1 MRSALSLLMGVI
13 VASTLAAGAEY
24 SWQKPHA
31 KVLPNGDLEWAP
43 EPFVFETGDSV
54 RYIDYEAGDDTNDG
68 LSRRTP
74 WKHHPWDRDAIGN
87 AASASGPVTYV
98 FKRGVVY
105 RGQLYADESGKEGNP
120 IRLTSDPDWGN
131 GEAWFMGSVRL
142 PRKWVPASAVDHPDR
157 LPEPE
162 KVWALDLKAAGLLE
176 GDNTLAYSGPNP
188 NGRGAGRLSPT
199 FTALYVVNDEG
210 AASRQHL
217 ARWPDWQR
225 GSDNFAIDYWNVV
238 DGPGT
243 VSGEGGRWTATGM
256 YDEDLKG
263 HPRDYF
269 TGGFIWKQYRSFMGT
284 PTPSEI
290 PAAREVRNESGE
302 TVEVPL
308 YHPAEGVLLKGGQG
322 GYGAGGLRYMIDNLP
337 QFLDSAGEFYLD
349 GGTGLLFYRPPGGV
363 DPNDLHLEL
372 TNRVTQIKI
381 PSQSHI
387 EISGLKFSFA
397 HGATIDMDDSTTDV
411 NIHHCAFHEVPDTGV
426 AGGVSRSDE
435 VLHVMDRI
443 RVADCDFR
451 NVLTTAIRLSGTW
464 KWNEAKHR
472 GMLKHVEIMR
482 NRTFNTGMRHTGSR
496 WSNVP
501 AIAVTMLQTG
511 QIAGNVVRR
520 SFGSGIVVLGG
531 KEGNL
536 GHHEARDL
544 NLPLIRILVHHN
556 KTEDTALGVNDYG
569 GLALWQGGPIY
580 CYSNNIGNSPGHMPS
595 GFFNRTSPVNL
606 SYPLYLDGA
615 FKQYCFNNIIWGR
628 TTDPD
633 DPFANTTPGY
643 FMVFG
648 FLNQFTNNTIYR
660 NAVGVGGS
668 SGNRNDIVSN
678 VFAEIS
684 RQFLRNNREG
694 DPSLVGGG
702 DDASSGIRGIPS
714 LAFARNFFHGTAEA
728 GSLLRERDERE
739 RFIEAAQIDRLAEL
753 MRQYPIRV
761 ADLGERVEQKP
772 IQGKPGEGPLD
783 ELTPEVDFHPTPGSP
798 LVDAGATYFVPW
810 SLCGTVGE
818 WHFNENQA
826 RPQMVTDYHWYMSEA
841 HFHRSMY
848 EYIPSFD
855 LRVNGAALGDYV
867 ESASEDWVR
876 GALQFDGKRF
886 ASYPD
891 ALLRKDVVISIGSWD
906 RSGRRTGQVPGEPW
920 VVEEPSGQKEGGR
933 NTPYAEDDYMRYP
946 AERRK
951 TLIITTQNLLVE
963 ANLKVAAGTSG
974 TVLGKHDGE
983 TGYSL
988 AVTDDGRAEFRIS
1001 SGSLHSTVATDGA
1014 INDGRWHHVLAEV
1027 DRQSGRMNIYLD
1039 GEAAGQAETALP
1051 ADASLDNRADFIVGK
1066 ESDDTGY
1073 LRGAIDF
1080 VRVCRGTLEDSMTSI
1095 DELYT
1100 WQVRGPVKRDF
1111 LGREP
1116 RGRRDAGALE
1126 QTNSSGD

>member
-1 MRSALSLLMGVI
+1 MRMILLLAIAFLM
-13 VASTLAAGAEY
+13 TLAPLTAGAVDY
-24 SWQKPHA
+24 SWQKPHVR
-31 KVLPNGDLEWAP
+31 VLPNGDLEWAP
-43 EPFVFETGDSV
+43 EPFEFVAGDTV
-54 RYIDYEAGDDTNDG
+54 RYIDYVSGDDANDG
-68 LSRRTP
+68 ATKQTP
-74 WKHHPWDRDAIGN
+74 WKHHPWDRDAAGN
-87 AASASGPVTYV
+87 AAEASGPITYV

-105 RGQLYADESGKEGNP
+105 RGQLYADESGEQGNP
-120 IRLTSDPDWGN
+120 IRLTSDPDWGT
-131 GEAWFMGSVRL
+131 GEARFMGSTRL
-142 PRKWVPASAVDHPDR
+142 PREWLPAATVEHPDR
-157 LPEPE
+157 LPEPG
-162 KVWALDLKAAGLLE
+162 KVWALDLKATGLLDA
-176 GDNTLAYSGPNP
+176 DNAVAYSGPNP
-188 NGRGAGRLSPT
+188 HGRGAGRPSPA
-199 FTALYVVNDEG
+199 FTALYVVNDDG
-210 AASRQHL
+210 TASRQHL

-225 GSDNFAIDYWNVV
+225 GNDNFAIDYWNTI
-238 DGPGT
+238 DGPKT
-243 VSGEGGRWTATGM
+243 VTGGDGRWTASGM
-256 YDEDLKG
+256 YDEALKG
-263 HPRDYF
+263 YSKDYF

-284 PTPSEI
+284 PTPSQI
-290 PAAREVRNESGE
+290 PATREVRTESGE
-302 TVEVPL
+302 AIEVPM
-308 YHPAEGVLLKGGQG
+308 YHPDEGVLLKGGQG

-349 GGTGLLFYRPPGGV
+349 PDTGLLFYRPADGI
-363 DPNDLHLEL
+363 DPNELHLEL
-372 TNRVTQIKI
+372 TNRVVQISI

-387 EISGLKFSFA
+387 EISGLKFSFC
-397 HGATIDMDDSTTDV
+397 HGATIELEDSTTDV
-411 NIHHCAFHEVPDTGV
+411 NIHHCTFHELPDTGV

-435 VLHVMDRI
+435 VMHVMDRI

-464 KWNEAKHR
+464 KWNEAKYR
-472 GMLKHVEIMR
+472 GMLRHVEIMR

-511 QIAGNVVRR
+511 EIAGNVVRR

-660 NAVGVGGS
+660 NAVGIGGS

-714 LAFARNFFHGTAEA
+714 LAFAHNFFHGTAEA

-739 RFIEAAQIDRLAEL
+739 KYIEAAEIDRLAEL

-761 ADLGERVEQKP
+761 ADLGRRVSQKP
-772 IQGKPGEGPLD
+772 ITGKPGGGPLD
-783 ELTPEVDFHPTPGSP
+783 ELTPEVHFHPTPGSP
-798 LVDAGATYFVPW
+798 VVDAGATYFIPW
-810 SLCGTVGE
+810 SLHGTVGE

-826 RPQMVTDYHWYMSEA
+826 RPQMVTDYHWYMSQA

-848 EYIPSFD
+848 EYVPSFD
-855 LRVNGAALGDYV
+855 LRVNRAKLSDYV
-867 ESASEDWVR
+867 PSPSEDWVQ

-891 ALLRKDVVISIGSWD
+891 SLLRKDVVISIGSWD
-906 RSGRRTGQVPGEPW
+906 RSGRRTAQVPEEPW
-920 VVEEPSGQKEGGR
+920 IVDEPSRKGTAQQ

-946 AERRK
+946 AEHRK

-963 ANLKVAAGTSG
+963 ANLKVAEGTSG
-974 TVLGKHDGE
+974 QIMGKHDGE
-983 TGYSL
+983 SGYRL
-988 AVTDDGRAEFRIS
+988 FVNDAGAAEFQIS
-1001 SGSLHSTVATDGA
+1001 SGGVHGAVATGAA
-1014 INDGRWHHVLAEV
+1014 INDDEWHHVLAEI
-1027 DRQSGRMNIYLD
+1027 DRASGRMTIYLD
-1039 GEAAGQAETALP
+1039 GRRSAGARAALA
-1051 ADASLDNRADFIVGK
+1051 ADASLDCRSDFLVGRARDGAAGF
-1066 ESDDTGY
+1066 E
-1073 LRGAIDF
+1073 GAIDF
-1080 VRVCRGTLEDSMTSI
+1080 LRVARGTLADAHTTIE
-1095 DELYT
+1095 ELYE
-1100 WQVRGPVKRDF
+1100 WQFNGPQLRDF
-1111 LGREP
+1111 AGRQP
-1116 RGRRDAGALE
+1116 VGRRDAGALE
-1126 QTNSSGD
+1126 HD